1 MSKSK
6 KKAIIIAAA
15 ILLIIAL
22 FPIKFHYKDGGSV
35 EYKALAYSVWDYHTL
50 DGLRGTE
57 VRIFGLR
64 IIDNTYY
71 TDGSVD

>member
-6 KKAIIIAAA
+6 KKAVIIAAV

-22 FPIKFHYKDGGSV
+22 FPVKFHYKDGGSV
-35 EYKALAYSVWDYHTL
+35 QYKAIAYSVWDYHTL
-50 DGLRGTE
+50 DGLRGRT
-57 VRIFGLR
+57 VDIFGLR

-71 TDGSVD
+71 TN